1 MGVDEVSS
9 LVDVVDVPVRFQCSN
24 CGTVFKVERRELEN
38 YFREKDFGGGM
49 VIPRWVAE
57 CPPCIQEVVIMGFR
71 E

>member
-9 LVDVVDVPVRFQCSN
+9 LVDVPVRFQCSN

-38 YFREKDFGGGM
+38 SFREKDFGGRM
-49 VIPRWVAE
+49 VIPRWVAQ